1 MLEDHRTNLWIT
13 SYDSGLYQLRP
24 GGDLR
29 HWTTTNGMGTRLT
42 RGAFEDREQNLW
54 IGSSGDGLRQL
65 TQQRFFPMASASQGL
80 LARSVSPTQD
90 GGMWIAYFD
99 VGLFRLD
106 NGVITRAFIPGSDT
120 PSVYGSSVLEDRAGR
135 LWYGEQDGCWW
146 RRSQGSFEKV
156 PLQTS
161 AGANVRALFEDSM
174 GQVWIATR
182 AGAVVYDGHEFRPL
196 GPETGLPQS
205 EIVGF
210 GEDPSGAL
218 WVAGSDRVFRQE
230 QGRFNA
236 VRSVDGQPL
245 QGVLCF
251 KADANGSMWMG
262 TRADGLIRWRNG
274 TVDRIGLQ
282 HGLPQG
288 EVRGLLEDERGYFW
302 MPSNRGIIRA
312 SRKQLHAVADRSVS
326 RLEVQLL
333 DQHDG
338 LPSPECSV
346 GQPGSAR
353 DTTGRLWFATQKGVV
368 AIDPDEFRLNS
379 QPPPVQIEQL
389 TYLLPAAR
397 SKTAKG
403 RISRASDAPEVR
415 LTAPFDQQVR
425 LPPRTHGMELEFAAL
440 TFSAPEK
447 VRFQYHFDG
456 TGPDWKDAGVDRLT
470 RLHLLPAGEYVFRV
484 RAANSDGVWNDAGA
498 SLAFSVL
505 PFFWQTWW
513 FRLGIG
519 LLLVGSGSA
528 LAWASSRQRVT
539 RALERERLAHETQ
552 VLRDE
557 LAHASRVSTMGQLA
571 SGLAHEL
578 GQPLGAILRNAEA
591 AEMLMEQ
598 QPPDMEEIRAI
609 LGDIRQDDQ
618 RAAGVIDRMRALL
631 RRRSV
636 ERTQLSLDD
645 LLPEVAALIRANLTQ
660 SNTQLSLDVSPGL
673 PPVCGDRV
681 QLQQVLLNLLI
692 NGMAAM
698 SQQPPEQRSVK
709 V

>member
-1 MLEDHRTNLWIT
+1 
-13 SYDSGLYQLRP
+13 
-24 GGDLR
+24 
-29 HWTTTNGMGTRLT
+29 
-42 RGAFEDREQNLW
+42 
-54 IGSSGDGLRQL
+54 
-65 TQQRFFPMASASQGL
+65 
-80 LARSVSPTQD
+80 
-90 GGMWIAYFD
+90 
-99 VGLFRLD
+99 
-106 NGVITRAFIPGSDT
+106 
-120 PSVYGSSVLEDRAGR
+120 
-135 LWYGEQDGCWW
+135 
-146 RRSQGSFEKV
+146 
-156 PLQTS
+156 
-161 AGANVRALFEDSM
+161 
-174 GQVWIATR
+174 
-182 AGAVVYDGHEFRPL
+182 
-196 GPETGLPQS
+196 
-205 EIVGF
+205 
-210 GEDPSGAL
+210 
-218 WVAGSDRVFRQE
+218 
-230 QGRFNA
+230 
-236 VRSVDGQPL
+236 
-245 QGVLCF
+245 
-251 KADANGSMWMG
+251 
-262 TRADGLIRWRNG
+262 
-274 TVDRIGLQ
+274 
-282 HGLPQG
+282 
-288 EVRGLLEDERGYFW
+288 
-302 MPSNRGIIRA
+302 
-312 SRKQLHAVADRSVS
+312 
-326 RLEVQLL
+326 
-333 DQHDG
+333 
-338 LPSPECSV
+338 
-346 GQPGSAR
+346 
-353 DTTGRLWFATQKGVV
+353 
-368 AIDPDEFRLNS
+368 
-379 QPPPVQIEQL
+379 
-389 TYLLPAAR
+389 
-397 SKTAKG
+397 
-403 RISRASDAPEVR
+403 
-415 LTAPFDQQVR
+415 
-425 LPPRTHGMELEFAAL
+425 MELEFAAL

-447 VRFQYHFDG
+447 VRFQYRFDG

-636 ERTQLSLDD
+636 ERTQLSLDY

-698 SQQPPEQRSVK
+698 SQQPPEQRRLTVQARKTGETLVTVSVLDSGPGVPAQSLARVFEPFYSTK
-709 V
+709 PEGMGMGLAVSKTIIEAHQGKIWAENHPEGGACFSFTLPTCEGMR